1 MISLFSI
8 LLATLSPVVTP
19 NVRHAVPEPT
29 FVNVDIDTVKVDE
42 LVIERLPINPHRI
55 IPVIYDLPYS
65 WITSVPDKGRL
76 MANTGVLFGAGF
88 TMLGI
93 LQLLPE
99 DATAW
104 NKAEIA
110 HTNPFKRWWK
120 HVKEGPTWDK
130 DKSIFNQV
138 LHPYAGAAYYMS
150 ARSQGCNVWQS
161 WAYSAFISTIFWEYG
176 IEAFNE
182 IPSTQD
188 LIITPLGGLI
198 LGETFYILKRHIVD
212 HDYRLFGSRPLGYV
226 VAFIADPLNEALG
239 YLRGNRAHGSAA
251 RRGLVSAR
259 SSMEMSLNPMM
270 AMSPLGGFAKGF
282 TIAITM

>member
-1 MISLFSI
+1 MTFLCSLLISISSVGMPRTDIPDPVLIDIAADSI
-8 LLATLSPVVTP
+8 VVE
-19 NVRHAVPEPT
+19 N
-29 FVNVDIDTVKVDE
+29 
-42 LVIERLPINPHRI
+42 LQIERSAIKPRKFTPC
-55 IPVIYDLPYS
+55 IYDLPYS
-65 WITSVPDKGRL
+65 WNRSAVNKGRL
-76 MANTGVLFGAGF
+76 IANTGLLFGAGA

-104 NKAEIA
+104 NKSDIA

-120 HVKEGPTWDK
+120 NVRKGPVWDK
-130 DKSIFNQV
+130 DRPVFNEV

-176 IEAFNE
+176 MEAFNE

-198 LGETFYILKRHIVD
+198 LGETFYIVKRHIVD
-212 HDYRLFGSRPLGYV
+212 HDYRLLGSRPLGYV
-226 VAFIADPLNEALG
+226 VAFITDPLNEALG

-251 RRGLVSAR
+251 RRGLIGNTGIT
-259 SSMEMSLNPMM
+259 MSL
-270 AMSPLGGFAKGF
+270 SPLVSNTPTGGTYTGF
-282 TIAITM
+282 SVSITL